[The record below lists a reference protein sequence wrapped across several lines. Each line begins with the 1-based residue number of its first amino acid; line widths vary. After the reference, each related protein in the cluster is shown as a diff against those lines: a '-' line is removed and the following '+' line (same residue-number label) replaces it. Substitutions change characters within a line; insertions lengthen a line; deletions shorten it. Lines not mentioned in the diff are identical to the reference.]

1 MILLM
6 LAVFSL
12 HAWQPGKLRRYS
24 DDNAVMDGTD
34 ILLLQQLQDGSG
46 VYSSSFIPEGLAA
59 GS

>member
-12 HAWQPGKLRRYS
+12 HAWQPGKLRRYC
-24 DDNAVMDGTD
+24 DDDVMDGTD
-34 ILLLQQLQDGSG
+34 ILLLQVQDGSG
-46 VYSSSFIPEGLAA
+46 VYPSSFIPKGLAA